1 MAESQ
6 SFLGS
11 LEMVV
16 IQLKYTLNDK
26 WICCLSQSTALHCS
40 VFQNRV
46 EAVDE
51 IGYKVKN

>member
-16 IQLKYTLNDK
+16 IQLKYTLKDK

-51 IGYKVKN
+51 IGYKVKI